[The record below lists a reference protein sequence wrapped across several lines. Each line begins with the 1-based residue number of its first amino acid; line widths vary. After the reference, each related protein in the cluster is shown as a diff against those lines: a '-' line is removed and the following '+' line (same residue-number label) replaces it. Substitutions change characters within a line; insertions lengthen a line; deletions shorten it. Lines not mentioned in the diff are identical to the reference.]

1 MSFPARALILGITL
15 FAATNIDDTFVLLG
29 FFADPKYRAHRVV
42 IGQYLGIATLV
53 AISLLAA
60 LIALVIPPAYVGLL
74 GLLPIAIGS
83 RKLGDLS
90 GGRDKGEE
98 ELERHPASAARGQV
112 LAVAAVTIAN
122 GGDNIGVYTPVFAV
136 RSGIE
141 TAVIIA
147 VFVLMT
153 AMSYR
158 SSIRAFLRS
167 GLNPSFSQNRTP
179 PKLPLGPQ
187 VSTFARAN
195 TASMSSGSSRSAR

>member
-1 MSFPARALILGITL
+1 MPFPARALILGITL
-15 FAATNIDDTFVLLG
+15 FAATNIDDIFVLLG
-29 FFADPKYRAHRVV
+29 FFADPKFRAHRVV

-74 GLLPIAIGS
+74 GLAPIAIGT
-83 RKLGDLS
+83 RKLIDLWC
-90 GGRDKGEE
+90 GRDRGEE

-122 GGDNIGVYTPVFAV
+122 GGDNLGVYTPVFAV

-153 AMSYR
+153 ALWCAIAHWLVHHR
-158 SSIRAFLRS
+158 TIGVPIRKYGHLILPPLLI
-167 GLNPSFSQNRTP
+167 GLGLSV
-179 PKLPLGPQ
+179 LLE
-187 VSTFARAN
+187 
-195 TASMSSGSSRSAR
+195 SGSFALL

>member
-1 MSFPARALILGITL
+1 MAFPGRALILGITL
-15 FAATNIDDTFVLLG
+15 VVATNIDDTFVLLG
-29 FFADPKYRAHRVV
+29 FFADPNFRAHRVV
-42 IGQYLGIATLV
+42 VGQYLGIATLV

-74 GLLPIAIGS
+74 GLAPIAIGAK
-83 RKLGDLS
+83 KLIDLW
-90 GGRDKGEE
+90 GGRDESEE

-141 TAVIIA
+141 TAVIIG

-153 AMSYR
+153 GVWCAIAHWLVHHR
-158 SSIRAFLRS
+158 TIGAPIRKYGHLILPPLLI
-167 GLNPSFSQNRTP
+167 GLGLSV
-179 PKLPLGPQ
+179 LLE
-187 VSTFARAN
+187 
-195 TASMSSGSSRSAR
+195 SGSFALL

>member
-1 MSFPARALILGITL
+1 MPFPAKALILGITL

-60 LIALVIPPAYVGLL
+60 LIALIIPPAYVGFL
-74 GLLPIAIGS
+74 GLLPIAIGA
-83 RKLGDLS
+83 RKLIDLW
-90 GGRDKGEE
+90 GGRDRGAE
-98 ELERHPASAARGQV
+98 ELERHPASAARGQI
-112 LAVAAVTIAN
+112 LAVAAVTTAN

-141 TAVIIA
+141 TTVIIA

-153 AMSYR
+153 ALWCAIAHWLVHHR
-158 SSIRAFLRS
+158 TIGAPIRRYGHLILPPLLI
-167 GLNPSFSQNRTP
+167 GLGLSV
-179 PKLPLGPQ
+179 LLE
-187 VSTFARAN
+187 
-195 TASMSSGSSRSAR
+195 SGSFALL

>member
-1 MSFPARALILGITL
+1 MPFPAKALILGITL

-60 LIALVIPPAYVGLL
+60 LIALIIPPAYVGLL
-74 GLLPIAIGS
+74 GLLPIAIGA
-83 RKLGDLS
+83 RKLIDLW
-90 GGRDKGEE
+90 GGRDRGEE

-153 AMSYR
+153 ALWCAIAHWLVHHRTIGAPIHRYGHL
-158 SSIRAFLRS
+158 ILPPLLI
-167 GLNPSFSQNRTP
+167 GLGLSVLFE
-179 PKLPLGPQ
+179 
-187 VSTFARAN
+187 
-195 TASMSSGSSRSAR
+195 SGSFALL

>member
-74 GLLPIAIGS
+74 GLLPIAIGA
-83 RKLGDLS
+83 RKLIDLW
-90 GGRDKGEE
+90 GGRDRKEE

-153 AMSYR
+153 AMWCAIAHWLVHHR
-158 SSIRAFLRS
+158 TIGAPIRKYGHLILPPLLI
-167 GLNPSFSQNRTP
+167 GLGLSVLLEAGSFA
-179 PKLPLGPQ
+179 LL
-187 VSTFARAN
+187 
-195 TASMSSGSSRSAR
+195 